1 MGTLVEKH
9 QIEGLERVYRVEF
22 FDRLGK
28 TITVVTLPENSL
40 RFPAPLRTRVKLINH
55 AGVKQRTSDRLIQT
69 TPRSTAR
76 MSLNNMSKISIEV
89 SPETAAAYQSAS
101 SEEKERVRILI
112 DLLMRRPSEDDS
124 DFLGKLMDEISDRA
138 EARGLTPEILESLLN
153 EP

>member
-55 AGVKQRTSDRLIQT
+55 AGV
-69 TPRSTAR
+69 